1 MIEWPEGGIG
11 FQPRSL
17 LINLLLDWCK
27 EPFSSGLLP
36 QTIDDL
42 LASRGFVMKE
52 MFSSRELAEEYGLD
66 PIELEGGNLVACE
79 GG

>member
-11 FQPRSL
+11 FQPRSG
-17 LINLLLDWCK
+17 LIDRWLDWRK
-27 EPFSSGLLP
+27 EPFSSGLLS
-36 QTIDDL
+36 QAMDDL

-52 MFSSRELAEEYGLD
+52 MFSSRELAEEYRLD